1 MEINRK
7 QFIKSSFLLTGGIL
21 LQGSSFFNLLDD
33 PKNGIKKL
41 RNNIGIYIEKGGTIG
56 WYAGKD
62 YSVVIDSQFPDS
74 AKNFFDNFTKMSGGK
89 IDTLFNTHHHG
100 DHTSGNVYLRDFT
113 KTIVAHENCKMLQEK
128 MYGGNPDKPQKYPDI
143 TFVQDWELDLKKE
156 KVTARY
162 FAPAHTG
169 GDSVI
174 HFENANIAHL
184 GDLVFNNTY
193 PYIDNMGG
201 GSIKYWI
208 ETLEMIYKRYDND
221 TLFIYGH
228 AATDDQVTGS
238 RNDIKK
244 MKNYFEVLID
254 TVNKGV
260 KAGKSKDDIA
270 SGEIPGFNNLKERWD
285 GARKMNLERA
295 YDELT
300 KS

>member
-1 MEINRK
+1 MEISRK
-7 QFIKSSFLLTGGIL
+7 QFIKSSFLLTGGL
-21 LQGSSFFNLLDD
+21 FLQGSSFFNLLEDG
-33 PKNGIKKL
+33 KNGIKKL

-74 AKNFFDNFTKMSGGK
+74 AKNFFDNFSKMSGGK
-89 IDTLFNTHHHG
+89 IDLLFNTHHHG
-100 DHTSGNVYLRDFT
+100 DHTSGNIYLRDHT

-128 MYGGNPDKPQKYPDI
+128 MYGGNPDKIQAYPDI
-143 TFVQDWELDLKKE
+143 TFVQDWELDLRKE

-174 HFENANIAHL
+174 HFENANIAHI
-184 GDLVFNNTY
+184 GDHVFNHTY

-208 ETLEMIYKRYDND
+208 ETLEMVYKKYDKD

-228 AATDDQVTGS
+228 ADTDEHVTGS
-238 RNDIKK
+238 KADIRN
-244 MKNYFEVLID
+244 MKNYFEALVD
-254 TVNKGV
+254 TVNRGI
-260 KAGKSKDDIA
+260 KAGKSKDEVA

-295 YDELT
+295 YDEFT
-300 KS
+300 KA